1 MLRTT
6 TRRLLHSASFD
17 LTWRDI
23 DEWDENVE
31 AVRWAIELA
40 AEEVPSIDMPG
51 LFYQDSVQTRSIPNQ
66 TQSCGSSI
74 RGNLHTLLSFFRAG
88 CVFETTQRITLADGT
103 YLHCRACG
111 CTTHPVPSHAM
122 PCHAMHQQRSSSR
135 VAGSAVGSTRQDG
148 STRV

>member
-1 MLRTT
+1 MRTT

-66 TQSCGSSI
+66 TKAVDRQLGAI
-74 RGNLHTLLSFFRAG
+74 YTRSFPSFAQV
-88 CVFETTQRITLADGT
+88 VFSKRRRESHSLTVRTCIAEPAD
-103 YLHCRACG
+103 AQ
-111 CTTHPVPSHAM
+111 PIPSHPM
-122 PCHAMHQQRSSSR
+122 PCHAMPCTSREAAAAWQGQR
-135 VAGSAVGSTRQDG
+135 
-148 STRV
+148 